1 MNSRTAEFYALR
13 DCKSFLRQVKGEDI
27 QPLAPDAPA
36 AVETKGAGDA
46 DKKKEAAPEEP
57 QELSFVEKL
66 ALKVAKLT
74 GSVPVEVV
82 FQEKV

>member
-1 MNSRTAEFYALR
+1 M
-13 DCKSFLRQVKGEDI
+13 KGEDI

-36 AVETKGAGDA
+36 AAETKGAD
-46 DKKKEAAPEEP
+46 DTEKKKDGAAPEEP
-57 QELSFVEKL
+57 QEMSFVEKL

-74 GSVPVEVV
+74 GSVPIEVV

>member
-1 MNSRTAEFYALR
+1 M
-13 DCKSFLRQVKGEDI
+13 KGDDV

-36 AVETKGAGDA
+36 AVETKEADGAE
-46 DKKKEAAPEEP
+46 KKKNGAAPEEP
-57 QELSFVEKL
+57 QEMSFVEKL